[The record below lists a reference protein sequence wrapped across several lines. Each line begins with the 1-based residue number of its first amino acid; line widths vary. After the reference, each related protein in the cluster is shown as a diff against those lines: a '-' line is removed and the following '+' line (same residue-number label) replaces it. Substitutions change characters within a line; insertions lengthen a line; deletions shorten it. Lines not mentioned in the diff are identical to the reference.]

1 MANQY
6 YYNGKYYSE
15 PDYIALGQ
23 SLGLSNKQIYGSMQG
38 QDWANQQLASGQS
51 PSQITS
57 SLGSL
62 YTSMTP
68 AQRASYNSFLSS
80 GSTGGCGGGSCGGG
94 GGGGASLPG
103 AINVG
108 SYTLPEFP
116 AYNLQELN
124 PAPLYET
131 PESLQ
136 NYYDQM
142 GSTLI
147 QRMNEGLSLT
157 PEQQA
162 DLKRSTYEDISKATD
177 KALQIANQS
186 LAARGL
192 AYSGI
197 AAQAE
202 SDITQTGQ
210 AEQGRAARDIN
221 AQLAL
226 ANLQS
231 RETAV
236 NQLLSLSEQLGTEAY
251 KVYQSQYNEWVQE
264 VNWINQKNYYEYQK
278 AAEIYGAES
287 DKAKTVY
294 LAGVEAKLAAYN
306 AQVQMAI
313 TVQQGLNAMNLQQ
326 QQQQWETN
334 VVMPLQQQYQ
344 MERIA
349 AEIQGKISLAE
360 YEAALNQPSLFEQ
373 IISGIPIIGDA
384 GRVLGLW

>member
-116 AYNLQELN
+116 EYHLDELT

-136 NYYDQM
+136 NYYDEM

-373 IISGIPIIGDA
+373 FISSIPIIGDA

>member
-23 SLGLSNKQIYGSMQG
+23 SLGLSKNQIYGSMQG
-38 QDWANQQLASGQS
+38 QDWANQQLASGQ
-51 PSQITS
+51 PPAQITS

-68 AQRASYNSFLSS
+68 AQQASYNSFLSS

-116 AYNLQELN
+116 EYNLQELN

-136 NYYDQM
+136 NYYDEM
-142 GSTLI
+142 GNTLI

-251 KVYQSQYNEWVQE
+251 KVYQSQHNEWVQE

-334 VVMPLQQQYQ
+334 VLMPLQQQYQ

-349 AEIQGKISLAE
+349 AEIQGKISLAD

-373 IISGIPIIGDA
+373 IISSIPIIGEA
-384 GRVLGLW
+384 GRIIGLW

>member
-23 SLGLSNKQIYGSMQG
+23 SLGLSKNQIYGSMQG

-51 PSQITS
+51 PAQITS

-116 AYNLQELN
+116 EYNLQELN

-136 NYYDQM
+136 NYYDEM
-142 GSTLI
+142 GNTLI

-334 VVMPLQQQYQ
+334 VLMPLQQQYQ

-349 AEIQGKISLAE
+349 AEIQGKISLAD

-373 IISGIPIIGDA
+373 FISSIPIIGDA
-384 GRVLGLW
+384 GRIIGLW

>member
-1 MANQY
+1 MATN
-6 YYNGKYYSE
+6 
-15 PDYIALGQ
+15 YIGASYTPEERWALEQ
-23 SLGLSNKQIYGSMQG
+23 SGILPQTTNAEFPLNYQVSGTAF
-38 QDWANQQLASGQS
+38 DTALASGQ
-51 PSQITS
+51 QKYNDY
-57 SLGSL
+57 L
-62 YTSMTP
+62 
-68 AQRASYNSFLSS
+68 AAVAAANNAS
-80 GSTGGCGGGSCGGG
+80 GGCSTCGGGNHFGS
-94 GGGGASLPG
+94 ASLPG
-103 AINVG
+103 GINVG

-116 AYNLQELN
+116 EYNLQELN

-136 NYYDQM
+136 NYYDEM

-192 AYSGI
+192 AYSGV

-202 SDITQTGQ
+202 SDITQAGQ

-306 AQVQMAI
+306 AQVQMAL

-334 VVMPLQQQYQ
+334 VLMPLQQQYQ

-349 AEIQGKISLAE
+349 AEIQGKISLAD

-384 GRVLGLW
+384 GRIFGWW

>member
-1 MANQY
+1 MANRY

-15 PDYIALGQ
+15 PEYVSLGQ
-23 SLGLSNKQIYGSMQG
+23 SLGWTEKQIYGSMQG

-51 PSQITS
+51 PAQITS

-68 AQRASYNSFLSS
+68 AQQASYNSFLSS

-116 AYNLQELN
+116 EYNLQELN

-177 KALQIANQS
+177 KALQNANQS

-326 QQQQWETN
+326 QQQRWETN
-334 VVMPLQQQYQ
+334 VLMPLQQQYQ

-373 IISGIPIIGDA
+373 IISSIPIIGYA
-384 GRVLGLW
+384 GRIIGLW

>member
-23 SLGLSNKQIYGSMQG
+23 SLGLSKNQIYGSMQG

-51 PSQITS
+51 PAQITS

-68 AQRASYNSFLSS
+68 AQQASYNSFLSS

-94 GGGGASLPG
+94 GGGGASLPS

-116 AYNLQELN
+116 EYNLQELN

-136 NYYDQM
+136 NYYDEM

-202 SDITQTGQ
+202 SDITKTGQ

-306 AQVQMAI
+306 AQVQMAL

-334 VVMPLQQQYQ
+334 VLMPLQQQYQ

-349 AEIQGKISLAE
+349 AEIQGKISLAD

-384 GRVLGLW
+384 GRIFGWW

>member
-1 MANQY
+1 MANRY

-23 SLGLSNKQIYGSMQG
+23 SMGLSKNQIYGSMQG

-51 PSQITS
+51 PAQITS

-103 AINVG
+103 TINVG

-116 AYNLQELN
+116 EYNLQELN

-136 NYYDQM
+136 NYYDEM
-142 GSTLI
+142 GNTLI

-334 VVMPLQQQYQ
+334 VLMPLQQQYQ

-349 AEIQGKISLAE
+349 AEIQGKISLAD

-373 IISGIPIIGDA
+373 IISSIPIIGDA
-384 GRVLGLW
+384 GRIIGLW

>member
-1 MANQY
+1 MANRY

-23 SLGLSNKQIYGSMQG
+23 SLGLSKNQIYGSMQG

-51 PSQITS
+51 PAQITS

-103 AINVG
+103 TINVG

-116 AYNLQELN
+116 EYNLQELN

-136 NYYDQM
+136 NYYDEM
-142 GSTLI
+142 GNTLI

-294 LAGVEAKLAAYN
+294 LAGV
-306 AQVQMAI
+306 
-313 TVQQGLNAMNLQQ
+313 
-326 QQQQWETN
+326 
-334 VVMPLQQQYQ
+334 
-344 MERIA
+344 
-349 AEIQGKISLAE
+349 
-360 YEAALNQPSLFEQ
+360 
-373 IISGIPIIGDA
+373 
-384 GRVLGLW
+384 